1 MRQTKQSCR
10 GCRWGHLTTMAPYN
24 RKHIHE
30 NSGKAGAMARGGGAF
45 SDEEIQLLR
54 GLPAVAN
61 VTRNRITY
69 ADSFKQVC
77 TIRYLTGES
86 PTKIFREA
94 GLPPDLIGYK
104 RIERCVDRWKTSAI
118 KSVTGSGNMS
128 DSEIIAQL
136 VNRYEHAFVMRRNLD
151 SITNRTME
159 HIPVKAQGDD
169 GITWE
174 REHHHQTAGA
184 PYRRTGARERRTAR
198 ANRRHRLTQTIV
210 MPRKCLVLQNRTLTQ
225 AKTGLSCPFLVNR
238 TSNAAKVRCGCP
250 FLQNRTTGVLKVCCG
265 CPFLQNQ
272 TSEARFVSDSWAYL
286 TYMADLLM
294 RHEPFRLY
302 MAVRL
307 RKYAQNVPPLSGVL
321 P

>member
-1 MRQTKQSCR
+1 MKTVERRVVDGT
-10 GCRWGHLTTMAPYN
+10 RWGSVQRRGNPTIARTA
-24 RKHIHE
+24 
-30 NSGKAGAMARGGGAF
+30 SGR
-45 SDEEIQLLR
+45 
-54 GLPAVAN
+54 N

-169 GITWE
+169 GIDVG
-174 REHHHQTAGA
+174 TASIIIKQQA
-184 PYRRTGARERRTAR
+184 RRIDELER
-198 ANRRHRLTQTIV
+198 ANAELRGQI
-210 MPRKCLVLQNRTLTQ
+210 
-225 AKTGLSCPFLVNR
+225 
-238 TSNAAKVRCGCP
+238 AA
-250 FLQNRTTGVLKVCCG
+250 T
-265 CPFLQNQ
+265 
-272 TSEARFVSDSWAYL
+272 A
-286 TYMADLLM
+286 
-294 RHEPFRLY
+294 
-302 MAVRL
+302 
-307 RKYAQNVPPLSGVL
+307 
-321 P
+321 

>member
-1 MRQTKQSCR
+1 
-10 GCRWGHLTTMAPYN
+10 
-24 RKHIHE
+24 
-30 NSGKAGAMARGGGAF
+30 MARGGGAF

-159 HIPVKAQGDD
+159 HIPSKRKATTAS
-169 GITWE
+169 TWE
-174 REHHHQTAGA
+174 PRAIIIKQQARRIDELERQVDMLEALLHGRRRKEQAANTLPEEQTG
-184 PYRRTGARERRTAR
+184 TA
-198 ANRRHRLTQTIV
+198 
-210 MPRKCLVLQNRTLTQ
+210 
-225 AKTGLSCPFLVNR
+225 
-238 TSNAAKVRCGCP
+238 
-250 FLQNRTTGVLKVCCG
+250 
-265 CPFLQNQ
+265 
-272 TSEARFVSDSWAYL
+272 
-286 TYMADLLM
+286 ADKS
-294 RHEPFRLY
+294 PD
-302 MAVRL
+302 ADG
-307 RKYAQNVPPLSGVL
+307 QQQ
-321 P
+321 

>member
-1 MRQTKQSCR
+1 
-10 GCRWGHLTTMAPYN
+10 
-24 RKHIHE
+24 
-30 NSGKAGAMARGGGAF
+30 MARGGGAF

-136 VNRYEHAFVMRRNLD
+136 VNRYDIIIKQQARRIDEL
-151 SITNRTME
+151 E
-159 HIPVKAQGDD
+159 
-169 GITWE
+169 
-174 REHHHQTAGA
+174 
-184 PYRRTGARERRTAR
+184 R
-198 ANRRHRLTQTIV
+198 AN
-210 MPRKCLVLQNRTLTQ
+210 
-225 AKTGLSCPFLVNR
+225 AS
-238 TSNAAKVRCGCP
+238 
-250 FLQNRTTGVLKVCCG
+250 
-265 CPFLQNQ
+265 
-272 TSEARFVSDSWAYL
+272 
-286 TYMADLLM
+286 LLDKLNKAI
-294 RHEPFRLY
+294 PSST
-302 MAVRL
+302 VD
-307 RKYAQNVPPLSGVL
+307 N
-321 P
+321 